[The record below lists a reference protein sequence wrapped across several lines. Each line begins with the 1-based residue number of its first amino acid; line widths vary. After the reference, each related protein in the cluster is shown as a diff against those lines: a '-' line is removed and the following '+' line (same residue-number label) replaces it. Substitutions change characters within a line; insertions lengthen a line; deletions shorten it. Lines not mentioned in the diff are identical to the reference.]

1 MRRKEFN
8 TENCESAR
16 NKIRNKIKRN
26 KEKGSPCSPLLG

>member
-16 NKIRNKIKRN
+16 NKIKSN